1 MQANI
6 KGVLINLVEL
16 LIVVFC
22 GVVLIM
28 TTINGQPSETII
40 GIFGGYL
47 GVAYKN
53 AQSKTSTTTTTST
66 KTPPQPSNTSNV
78 VIPIDGNEEKKEA
91 RYCNCNNTPSDTTT
105 TTITK
110 KDYFH

>member
-53 AQSKTSTTTTTST
+53 AQSKTSTTTTST
-66 KTPPQPSNTSNV
+66 KTTPSQPCNASNMI
-78 VIPIDGNEEKKEA
+78 IPLDNDEEKKEP
-91 RYCNCNNTPSDTTT
+91 RYCTCNNTPSNTTT
-105 TTITK
+105 TTTTK

>member
-66 KTPPQPSNTSNV
+66 KTTPPQPCNASNV
-78 VIPIDGNEEKKEA
+78 IIPLDGEEKKEP
-91 RYCNCNNTPSDTTT
+91 RYCTCNNTPSDTTT
-105 TTITK
+105 TTTTK